1 MTDTNVLNR
10 HKQPTSSDSQD
21 NEWEVGGTMT
31 VVSGG
36 TMTVESGG
44 AIAIESGGSQTI
56 ESGGVVTVKSGGDVA
71 IESGGV
77 LTVESGGSIVLDA
90 GATQVRAGVQL
101 LTPICGNAKVGATS
115 GWIIT
120 AADDISQATLPAA
133 ETSSTLVIPIT
144 GINIGDTLTGI
155 SVSGQV
161 ESAGA
166 DVTLVMSVR
175 KTVAVAAG
183 NTDAE
188 LGTDNVGTLTADT
201 LISSA
206 TLAVTGLTEVLA
218 EGEAVYVLLTGTTA
232 AVTDIALNSIIAT
245 VTRA

>member
-10 HKQPTSSDSQD
+10 FKQPTNSASTD
-21 NEWEVGGTMT
+21 NELEIGGTL
-31 VVSGG
+31 
-36 TMTVESGG
+36 
-44 AIAIESGGSQTI
+44 TI
-56 ESGGVVTVKSGGDVA
+56 
-71 IESGGV
+71 
-77 LTVESGGSIVLDA
+77 LP
-90 GATQVRAGVQL
+90 GATQVRAGVQVI
-101 LTPICGNAKVGATS
+101 TPICGNAKVGATA
-115 GWIIT
+115 GWVIT
-120 AADDISQATLPAA
+120 AVDNISQATLPASN
-133 ETSSTLVIPIT
+133 TSSTLIIPVT
-144 GINIGDTLTGI
+144 GLNIGDMITGV

-166 DVTLVMSVR
+166 NVTLVASIR

-188 LGTDNVGTLTADT
+188 LATDNVGTLVADT

-218 EGEAVYVLLTGTTA
+218 EGEAIYVLLTGTTA
-232 AVTDIALNSIIAT
+232 ASTDIALNSIITT

>member
-1 MTDTNVLNR
+1 MSNVLNNF
-10 HKQPTSSDSQD
+10 KQPINAAGDD
-21 NEWEVGGTMT
+21 NELEIGGTMT
-31 VVSGG
+31 ILPTG
-36 TMTVESGG
+36 TM
-44 AIAIESGGSQTI
+44 
-56 ESGGVVTVKSGGDVA
+56 
-71 IESGGV
+71 
-77 LTVESGGSIVLDA
+77 
-90 GATQVRAGVQL
+90 VRAGVQVI
-101 LTPICGNAKVGATS
+101 TPICGNAKVGATA

-120 AADDISQATLPAA
+120 AADNISQATLPQSS
-133 ETSSTLVIPIT
+133 TSSTLVIPVT
-144 GINIGDTLTGI
+144 GLNIGDTITGV

-166 DVTLVMSVR
+166 NVTLVASIR

-218 EGEAVYVLLTGTTA
+218 EGEAIYVLLTGTTA
-232 AVTDIALNSIIAT
+232 ASTDIALNSIITT

>member
-1 MTDTNVLNR
+1 MTDANVLNR
-10 HKQPTSSDSQD
+10 FKQPTSSGSAD
-21 NEWEVGGTMT
+21 NVLEIGGNQN
-31 VVSGG
+31 VV
-36 TMTVESGG
+36 
-44 AIAIESGGSQTI
+44 
-56 ESGGVVTVKSGGDVA
+56 SGGVVTVKTGGL
-71 IESGGV
+71 I
-77 LTVESGGSIVLDA
+77 TVESGGSITIEP
-90 GATQVRAGVQL
+90 GATLDRSGVQI
-101 LTPICGNAKVGATS
+101 LTPICGNAKVGATA

-120 AADDISQATLPAA
+120 AADDISQGTLPASK
-133 ETSSTLVIPIT
+133 TSATLIIPIT
-144 GINIGDTLTGI
+144 GLNIGDTLTGV

-166 DVTLVMSVR
+166 NVTLVMSVR